1 MTGAPDPNAAFR
13 DPLVERYASRE
24 MAALFSPLRKFRTW
38 RSLWIELARAQNA
51 LGLPVTEAQ
60 VKELEGKR
68 DDVDFAAA
76 EAKEREVRHD
86 VMAHVHAYGQQCPG
100 ARGILHLGA
109 TSAYVVD
116 NADLILLRD
125 GLELVR
131 ARLLNAVE
139 ALATFAERWKDR
151 PCLAFT
157 HFQPAQP
164 TTVGKRACLWLQDL
178 LLDLEEVEAR
188 RDALRFLGAKG
199 TTGTQASFLE
209 LFHGDDGKVRD
220 LDRRI
225 AAAFGFERVFRVS
238 GQTYTRKVDAQVL
251 GALAGVAQSAHKFAN
266 DVRLLMALKEADEPM
281 EASQIGSSAMPYKT
295 NPMRCER
302 MTSLSRLV
310 LANHGVV
317 QQTAAE
323 QWLERTLD
331 DSAAKR
337 IAVPQAF
344 LATDAIL
351 LLLANVARG
360 LVVHEAVVEADL
372 RREMPFMATEAI
384 LMRAVERGGDR
395 QALHERIRL
404 HSREAGRRV
413 KSEGK
418 SNDLLERIAGD
429 PAFKAVKD
437 EIPSLAEP
445 ARHVGRAPAQVT
457 EFLDHEVRP
466 VLAKHKA
473 LLGMAA
479 EVRV

>member
-1 MTGAPDPNAAFR
+1 
-13 DPLVERYASRE
+13 
-24 MAALFSPLRKFRTW
+24 
-38 RSLWIELARAQNA
+38 
-51 LGLPVTEAQ
+51 
-60 VKELEGKR
+60 
-68 DDVDFAAA
+68 
-76 EAKEREVRHD
+76 
-86 VMAHVHAYGQQCPG
+86 
-100 ARGILHLGA
+100 
-109 TSAYVVD
+109 
-116 NADLILLRD
+116 
-125 GLELVR
+125 
-131 ARLLNAVE
+131 
-139 ALATFAERWKDR
+139 
-151 PCLAFT
+151 
-157 HFQPAQP
+157 
-164 TTVGKRACLWLQDL
+164 
-178 LLDLEEVEAR
+178 
-188 RDALRFLGAKG
+188 
-199 TTGTQASFLE
+199 
-209 LFHGDDGKVRD
+209 
-220 LDRRI
+220 
-225 AAAFGFERVFRVS
+225 
-238 GQTYTRKVDAQVL
+238 
-251 GALAGVAQSAHKFAN
+251 
-266 DVRLLMALKEADEPM
+266 
-281 EASQIGSSAMPYKT
+281 
-295 NPMRCER
+295 